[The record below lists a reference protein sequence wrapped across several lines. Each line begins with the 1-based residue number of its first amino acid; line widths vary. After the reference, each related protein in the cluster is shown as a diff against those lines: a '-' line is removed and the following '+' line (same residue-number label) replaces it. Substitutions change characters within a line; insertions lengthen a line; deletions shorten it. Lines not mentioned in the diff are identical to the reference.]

1 LLHNAVIISIRFF
14 TFVLLIRQRAPRNII
29 VSWY

>member
-1 LLHNAVIISIRFF
+1 LLHNAVIVSIR
-14 TFVLLIRQRAPRNII
+14 LLIFASSVRQRAPRNII